1 MNRTKQLFI
10 GLLLLSGICMSC
22 SMDENMEPV
31 RPGLPSGEAFPDSVY
46 FILEDPT
53 PLTRVTYAGDG
64 LHADFEKEDLVGCF
78 ALNDDLKA
86 AEGEG
91 FKPNACYR
99 VSVHTN
105 ITTGEDR
112 RFLSPVTDSD
122 DLNKSKSKYLFYYP
136 YDPEITSL
144 DQLKAYTHSV
154 NTDQNDRDRYEASD
168 LLWDICIPD
177 AAKQSVYVEMDHAM
191 AQIIVEVESGLIKEG
206 TVPTLLNIPTTVSK
220 LDLVKPD
227 LATMTED
234 MEVEGSYE
242 LAEDSRKSITMWEFG
257 YATSGNF
264 MFRAAVPANHTISA
278 GSKVLSLENPDGN
291 KVTYRLSKGLSFEP
305 GKNYRMTLVRKHDY
319 VAPEIGDDET
329 WVYDVLD
336 PETGQPVGLLCREY
350 LRYQPGRTNFQE
362 DVGTGTPYP
371 SENTKYINS
380 QAWVFYKLQPTGEP
394 DLKEGQ
400 VLRFIYDV
408 VYGKSGTS
416 TGFWPEPYEG
426 YALGGV
432 FTPMHGHTW
441 TVNKAANDYNQAH
454 EGYYGVSSQDSTDYY
469 MHGGTVIW
477 DGLSNRIESFKL
489 RGDDE
494 KISNKQSYDGHIAIP
509 NHGGDP
515 YLCYQPISSDS
526 PHKVG
531 ILSPH
536 YLVDR
541 RVGKQRGVEERLYPL
556 VKIGY
561 NQFWMSRDLRAAT
574 QIDGTPLVNYNLVGA
589 PGVALPSESKDIEP
603 GYLFLSV
610 KNLKNMSDGLVTPD
624 PEWDD
629 YDPYNQYPTM
639 EERERRMITPMYN
652 FKALEG
658 SGMLPK
664 SSYSFAEYCI
674 PQGEEIVSMLDY
686 LGYSFTS
693 KIITRDLRIRKFT
706 NTKNFPESI
715 YSALLNGKYTTS
727 NMNVFSANICGLDL
741 RPEGFYQASSFNQ
754 PGERSAIMVLGRK
767 DYPDIP
773 AVFSFTYDQVWM
785 PNATTDGMINNT
797 NQFVFYESS
806 NQDRYKIFTPI
817 RFFLK
822 FSGQT
827 DNSGSVSVSSVAN
840 VLKGLAG
847 ETKAPSE
854 EAFECRDVYIGVEAV
869 EE

>member
-1 MNRTKQLFI
+1 ME
-10 GLLLLSGICMSC
+10 
-22 SMDENMEPV
+22 ENLEPV
-31 RPGLPSGEAFPDSVY
+31 RPGLPDVGALPDSVY

-53 PLTRVTYAGDG
+53 PQTRVIYADAI
-64 LHADFEKEDLVGCF
+64 HSDFEKEDIIGCF
-78 ALNDDLKA
+78 ALDASLNVISGTK
-86 AEGEG
+86 
-91 FKPNACYR
+91 KNARYR

-105 ITTGEDR
+105 VETGEDR
-112 RFLSPVTDSD
+112 RFLAPVTDED
-122 DLNKSKSKYLFYYP
+122 DLPRNADCKYLFYYP
-136 YDPEITSL
+136 YDE
-144 DQLKAYTHSV
+144 KV
-154 NTDQNDRDRYEASD
+154 NELSDLQEYSHMILADQNQREKYEASD
-168 LLWDICIPD
+168 LLWDICMPD
-177 AAKQSVYVEMDHAM
+177 PSLNCVFVRMDHAM
-191 AQIIVEVESGLIKEG
+191 SNVIVEVAPTLIKEG
-206 TVPTLLNIPTTVSK
+206 TVPTLLSRPKGVQK
-220 LDLVKPD
+220 LNLVRGS
-227 LATMTED
+227 LEE
-234 MEVEGSYE
+234 MENNLDDESYK
-242 LAEDSRKSITMWEFG
+242 LVAENQDIVMWEFG
-257 YATSGNF
+257 KANSGNY
-264 MFRAAVPANHTISA
+264 MFRAIVPSNHVITPGTTILSIVNTD
-278 GSKVLSLENPDGN
+278 GQTKKYRTSMNMSKI
-291 KVTYRLSKGLSFEP
+291 SFKP
-305 GKNYRMTLVRKHDY
+305 GRNYYLNIVEKHDY

-362 DVGTGTPYP
+362 DVGAGTPYP
-371 SENTKYINS
+371 SESDVQTKYINS
-380 QAWVFYKLQPTGEP
+380 QAWVFYKLRPTGEP
-394 DLKEGQ
+394 DLDEGQ

-408 VYGKSGTS
+408 VYGEQGKS

-432 FTPMHGHTW
+432 FAPMHGHTW
-441 TVNKAANDYNQAH
+441 SVNKTAHDYWGAH

-477 DGLSNRIESFKL
+477 DGLSNRIKSFKL

-509 NHGGDP
+509 NQGGDP

-574 QIDGTPLVNYNLVGA
+574 QIDGTPLVNYNMEGE
-589 PGVALPSESKDIEP
+589 PGVALPSDAKTVEP

-610 KNLKNMSDGLVTPD
+610 KNLTNMSGENSLVTPA
-624 PEWDD
+624 PEYSD

-639 EERERRMITPMYN
+639 EERERLLITPMYN
-652 FKALEG
+652 FKVLEG
-658 SGMLPK
+658 SGMLPS

-674 PQGEEIVSMLDY
+674 PKGEEIISMLDY
-686 LGYSFTS
+686 LGYCFTS
-693 KIITRDLRIRKFT
+693 KIITRDLRLRKFT

-715 YSALLNGKYTTS
+715 YMALLNGKYTTS

-741 RPEGFYQASSFNQ
+741 RPEGYYQGDSFNQ
-754 PGERSAIMVLGRK
+754 PGERSAIMVLGK
-767 DYPDIP
+767 EGNSNMP
-773 AVFSFTYDQVWM
+773 AVFSFTYDQVWS
-785 PNATTDGMINNT
+785 PNATTEGMINNT
-797 NQFVFYESS
+797 NQFVFFSDTDGRR
-806 NQDRYKIFTPI
+806 NRIFAPI

-822 FSGQT
+822 FNNQA
-827 DNSGSVSVSSVAN
+827 DNGGSVSVSSAAN

-854 EAFECRDVYIGVEAV
+854 EAFECRDVYIGLEAAAFEA

>member
-1 MNRTKQLFI
+1 
-10 GLLLLSGICMSC
+10 
-22 SMDENMEPV
+22 MEPV

-46 FILEDPT
+46 FILENPT
-53 PLTRVTYAGDG
+53 PQTRVTYADAI
-64 LHADFEKEDLVGCF
+64 HSDFEKEDTVGCF
-78 ALNDDLKA
+78 ALDADLNVISGSTK
-86 AEGEG
+86 
-91 FKPNACYR
+91 NARYR

-105 ITTGEDR
+105 VSTGKDR
-112 RFLSPVTDSD
+112 RFLAPISDED
-122 DLNKSKSKYLFYYP
+122 DLPRNDNYKYLFYYP
-136 YDPEITSL
+136 YDKNVKELSDLQKYSHMIL
-144 DQLKAYTHSV
+144 A
-154 NTDQNDRDRYEASD
+154 NQNQREKYEASD
-168 LLWDICIPD
+168 LLWDICAPD
-177 AAKQSVYVEMDHAM
+177 PTLHCVFVKMDHAM
-191 AQIIVEVESGLIKEG
+191 SNVIVEVEPSLIKEG
-206 TVPTLLNIPTTVSK
+206 TVPTLLSRPKGVRQLNLVRGSLEEMENN
-220 LDLVKPD
+220 LDDESYLLVD
-227 LATMTED
+227 DTQD
-234 MEVEGSYE
+234 
-242 LAEDSRKSITMWEFG
+242 IIMWEFG
-257 YATSGNF
+257 RANSGNY
-264 MFRAAVPANHTISA
+264 MFRAIVPSNHVITPGTTI
-278 GSKVLSLENPDGN
+278 LSIVNPEG
-291 KVTYRLSKGLSFEP
+291 VTKKYKTSMNMSRISFKP
-305 GKNYRMTLVRKHDY
+305 GRNYYLNVVEKHDY

-350 LRYQPGRTNFQE
+350 LHFQPEKGPFDK
-362 DVGTGTPYP
+362 DVNTGTPHP
-371 SENTKYINS
+371 SEDNVQTKYINS
-380 QAWVFYKLQPTGEP
+380 QAWVFYKLRATGEP
-394 DLKEGQ
+394 NLDEGY

-408 VYGKSGTS
+408 MYGEQGTS
-416 TGFWPEPYEG
+416 GGFWPEPHEG
-426 YALGGV
+426 YSRGGV
-432 FTPMHGHTW
+432 FAPMHGHTW
-441 TVNKAANDYNQAH
+441 TVNKTANDYWGAH
-454 EGYYGVSSQDSTDYY
+454 EGYYGVSSQDSTDYF
-469 MHGGTVIW
+469 MHGGIITW
-477 DGLSNRIESFKL
+477 NGTANRITSFEL
-489 RGDDE
+489 RAENE
-494 KISNKQSYDGHIAIP
+494 KVTNKQSYDGHIAIP
-509 NHGGDP
+509 NQGGDP

-574 QIDGTPLVNYNLVGA
+574 LIDGTPLVNYNLVGA

-610 KNLKNMSDGLVTPD
+610 KDLKNMSGENGLVTPD
-624 PEWDD
+624 PEYPD

-674 PQGEEIVSMLDY
+674 PQGEEIVSMLEY

-693 KIITRDLRIRKFT
+693 KIITRGLRIRKFT

-715 YSALLNGKYTTS
+715 YSALLNGKYTNS

-767 DYPDIP
+767 DYPDRP

-797 NQFVFYESS
+797 NQFVFYDSS

-822 FSGQT
+822 FSGQE
-827 DNSGSVSVSSVAN
+827 DNSGSVTVSSVAN

-854 EAFECRDVYIGVEAV
+854 EAFECRDVYVGLEAV